1 MKTGFSS
8 SDRSSPS
15 FSSSSP
21 SPSDFPSGSV
31 RFAEHPEKHT
41 QTHRVSE
48 SEREKWLVISPWM
61 DVTMY
66 FSLQEKSIP
75 HSQRRREEERGEHN
89 WPNGKGERGE
99 EAGREEGR
107 KGGRERQGLGD
118 RKECGGD
125 ESKRSDEC
133 EGQKGEAE
141 KRQPNETL
149 SKGEEGSWTT

>member
-15 FSSSSP
+15 LSSLSP
-21 SPSDFPSGSV
+21 SLSDFPSGSV
-31 RFAEHPEKHT
+31 LFAEHPEKHT

-48 SEREKWLVISPWM
+48 SEREKWLVISPRM

-75 HSQRRREEERGEHN
+75 HSQLRREDEGRERN
-89 WPNGKGERGE
+89 WPNGKRGGE
-99 EAGREEGR
+99 EGGREGR
-107 KGGRERQGLGD
+107 KGRGWMTGRSA
-118 RKECGGD
+118 GD

-133 EGQKGEAE
+133 EGQRGEAE